1 MSGRKRVL
9 FVSEAITLAQI
20 VRLATLSRALD
31 RERYEVHFASSVFPD
46 LVFDGLDVRRWPL
59 FGLDAK
65 RALRRLD
72 AGLRL
77 YTRRVLARYIES
89 DRRVI
94 DSVRPD
100 LVVGDLRWSL
110 AVSAPLCGARYAAL
124 INAYW
129 SPHAKRDGFPVPDHP
144 IVRLLGER
152 LAAQYFPDAI
162 PRVFEHFVRP
172 LNALRRS
179 HGLSE
184 VGSLLEMLTFGDHVL
199 HPDPPGL
206 IAMCALPD
214 HHHFLGP
221 VLWSAPGSLP
231 ADWGRDPSRI
241 PVYATLGS
249 SGDVKRVDALL
260 QGLARLPVDVLLA
273 TAARARPRQLPPNV
287 RTAEFVDGAQACRR
301 ARLVVHN
308 GGSSTGYQALAA
320 GRPVL
325 GIPHNFDQYLAAER
339 IDRAGAGL
347 HVPARNVSADAVADC
362 AARLLHEPSFAR
374 AAAELGRSFAE
385 QDSGGAFAAFV
396 ARTLG

>member
-1 MSGRKRVL
+1 MSARKRIL

-20 VRLATLSRALD
+20 VRLATLAQALD
-31 RERYEVHFASSVFPD
+31 PSRYEVHFASSVFPE
-46 LVFDGLDVRRWPL
+46 LVFRGLDFRRWPL

-77 YTRRVLARYIES
+77 YTSRVLARYIDA
-89 DRRVI
+89 DRAVLE
-94 DSVRPD
+94 SVRPD

-110 AVSAPLCGARYAAL
+110 AVSAPLCGVRYAAL

-152 LAAQYFPDAI
+152 LAAQYFPEAI
-162 PRVFEHFVRP
+162 PRVFQHFVRP
-172 LNALRRS
+172 LNAQRRRF
-179 HGLSE
+179 GLAE

-199 HPDPPGL
+199 HPDPPEL
-206 IAMCALPD
+206 IPMQRLPIE
-214 HHHFLGP
+214 HRFLGP
-221 VLWSAPGSLP
+221 VHWSAPGELP
-231 ADWGRDPSRI
+231 AGFGEDPRRI
-241 PVYATLGS
+241 PVYVTLGS
-249 SGDVKRVDALL
+249 SGDVKRIDAIL

-273 TAARARPRQLPPNV
+273 TAARARPGRLPPNV
-287 RTAEFVDGAQACRR
+287 RTAEFVDGAQACAR

-339 IDRAGAGL
+339 IDAAGAGL
-347 HVPARNVSADAVADC
+347 HIPARGVTSDAVAAC
-362 AARLLHEPSFAR
+362 AARLLDEPGFAR
-374 AAAELGRSFAE
+374 AAGALAQSFAE
-385 QDSGGAFAAFV
+385 QDSSAAFAAFV
-396 ARTLG
+396 THTLG